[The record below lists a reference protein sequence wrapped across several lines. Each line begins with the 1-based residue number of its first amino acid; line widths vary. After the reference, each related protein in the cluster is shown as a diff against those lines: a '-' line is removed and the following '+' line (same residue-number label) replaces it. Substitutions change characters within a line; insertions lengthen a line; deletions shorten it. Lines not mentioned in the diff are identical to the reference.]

1 MADAAPLLDVD
12 GIETCYGLSQVLFG
26 LSLSVRSGEMV
37 ALMGRN
43 GMGKTTT
50 IRSIMGLT
58 PARAGAIRFGGHE
71 VRQLPSFR
79 IAQLGIGLVPEG
91 RQIFPN
97 LTVRENLVAASGNR
111 LGSPDP
117 WTIEKIHA
125 LFPRLAERGAN
136 MGGTLSG
143 GEQQMLAI
151 GRALMTN
158 PRLLDPGRG
167 HRRSRAA
174 DPRRNLELPVDAEG
188 ARPVGAGDRQER
200 RKPHPHRRPPLHHRA
215 RPGGVER
222 DVGAVDRGAGAAAP
236 VSGDLNIVAGER
248 SRFARGNGKAL
259 FPAWTRFRQYPCL
272 AYAAGAFMIVE
283 PILR

>member
-1 MADAAPLLDVD
+1 MADAVPETAPLLEID

-26 LSLSVRSGEMV
+26 MSLSVRSGEMV

-58 PARAGAIRFGGHE
+58 PARAGRVRFAGRE
-71 VRQLPSFR
+71 VRGLASFR

-111 LGSPDP
+111 LGSADP
-117 WTIEKIHA
+117 WTLEKIHA

-158 PRLLDPGRG
+158 PRLLILDE
-167 HRRSRAA
+167 AT
-174 DPRRNLELPVDAEG
+174 EG
-188 ARPVGAGDRQER
+188 LA
-200 RKPHPHRRPPLHHRA
+200 PLIR
-215 RPGGVER
+215 EEIWNCL
-222 DVGAVDRGAGAAAP
+222 
-236 VSGDLNIVAGER
+236 SMLK
-248 SRFARGNGKAL
+248 ARGQSVLVIDKNVGNLVRIADRHIIIERGRAVWSGTSAEL
-259 FPAWTRFRQYPCL
+259 IA
-272 AYAAGAFMIVE
+272 E
-283 PILR
+283 PELQHKYLGI